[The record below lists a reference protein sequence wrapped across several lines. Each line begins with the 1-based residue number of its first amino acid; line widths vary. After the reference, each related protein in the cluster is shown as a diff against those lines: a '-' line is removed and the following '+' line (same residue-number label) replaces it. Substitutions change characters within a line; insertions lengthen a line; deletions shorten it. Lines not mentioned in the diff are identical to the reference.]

1 MSKQRLA
8 KRIGALSM
16 MTALVALFSVAS
28 GGCDL
33 LKSKSEKKA
42 FAEACTQAVDCES
55 GECATYGSICT
66 KGCTYD
72 KDCGSGLVCRAKDTG
87 TGSECSK
94 PYGIAP
100 GPAAT
105 CNQPSECQHAQ
116 CLKKSG
122 EATGSGICSKYCQD
136 ASECPDGMKICES
149 ISDSGALKFC
159 LPGDPAAPPAEKP
172 KFVVPKPK
180 PITDGGLPEA
190 GTVSD
195 AGGTATPDAGG
206 GTATPDAGGGA
217 ATPDAGATGTP
228 DAGAT
233 GTPDAG
239 GATGTPDAGAT
250 GTPDAGIRV
259 IPKFNIPK
267 KP

>member
-1 MSKQRLA
+1 MSKQRLSA
-8 KRIGALSM
+8 RIGALSV
-16 MTALVALFSVAS
+16 MTALVALFSVGS
-28 GGCDL
+28 GCDM
-33 LKSKSEKKA
+33 LKGKAEKKA
-42 FAEACTQAVDCES
+42 FAEACAQAADCES

-66 KGCTYD
+66 KSCTFD

-87 TGSECSK
+87 NGNECSK

-122 EATGSGICSKYCQD
+122 DTTASGICSKYCQD
-136 ASECPDGMKICES
+136 ASECPDGMKICEA

-180 PITDGGLPEA
+180 PITDGGVPEA
-190 GTVSD
+190 GVPD
-195 AGGTATPDAGG
+195 AGGGTATPDAGG
-206 GTATPDAGGGA
+206 GTATPDAGGGT
-217 ATPDAGATGTP
+217 ATPDAGG
-228 DAGAT
+228 GT

-239 GATGTPDAGAT
+239 GGTGTPDG
-250 GTPDAGIRV
+250 GVRV
-259 IPKFNIPK
+259 IPKFNLPK
-267 KP
+267 KN